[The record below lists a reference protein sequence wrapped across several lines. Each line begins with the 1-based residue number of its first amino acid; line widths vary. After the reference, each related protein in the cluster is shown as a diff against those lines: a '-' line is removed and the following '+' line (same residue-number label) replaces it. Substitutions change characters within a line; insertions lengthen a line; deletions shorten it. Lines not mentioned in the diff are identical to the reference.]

1 MLVICGSAIAGVLAL
16 PAVAGAAWPPA
27 SMAALGDS
35 LTIASNGGGLPYSWA
50 TGTLVNSHAQR
61 LGLAVDKRF
70 NFAAGGKKAAAM
82 QDQAVKAVEQ
92 NADYV
97 TMMIGTNDVCAEGG
111 MTPVDEFRSEVAS
124 ALQTLTAG
132 LPGARIFVTSIPDWG
147 RLWDTYKGDPNATA
161 KWNAPNGKC
170 TAFLRGPTAEARA
183 QLIALNQA
191 LRDVCV
197 AKAPRCVFDGNA
209 LYNWNFSLGD
219 FSSQDYFHFSS
230 LGQDDVAALTFPI
243 AASGVTPP
251 PGASPVPTPPPPP
264 PAAPPPPP
272 PTPTGPSS
280 AVLTAPLPA
289 KLAVKRASIGGG
301 KLDVLLS
308 ITGAATGTI
317 YTEYLSGGT
326 KTVFKSEAGPAR
338 QGEKFVKV
346 LRRLVGTQRGENT
359 GILTVTY
366 RGNGVVQSDTLRSR
380 AANGRSGLRRTA
392 LSFAGAHLITQGTLR
407 RGIGG
412 VVRLRVTYT
421 QADGTLVA
429 WIQNLR
435 VANGRWST
443 DQQLA
448 PEAAADP
455 NAYLTVQFT
464 GNATAAGGP
473 YRGEQL
479 GKGLA
484 NLPG

>member
-1 MLVICGSAIAGVLAL
+1 MLAICGSAIAGALAL
-16 PAVAGAAWPPA
+16 PAVAGAAWPPT

-35 LTIASNGGGLPYSWA
+35 LTIASGGGNLPYSWA
-50 TGTLVNSHAQR
+50 TGTLVNSHGQR
-61 LGLAVDKRF
+61 LGVALDKRF
-70 NFAAGGKKAAAM
+70 NFAAGGKKANALD
-82 QDQAVKAVEQ
+82 DQAVKAVEQ
-92 NADYV
+92 NVDYV
-97 TMMIGTNDVCAEGG
+97 TIMIGTNDVCAEGG
-111 MTPVDEFRSEVAS
+111 MTPAAEFRAEVAT
-124 ALQTLTAG
+124 ALQTLTGG
-132 LPGARIFVTSIPDWG
+132 LPNARIFVTSIPDFG
-147 RLWDTYKGDPNATA
+147 RLWDTYKNDPNATA

-183 QLIALNQA
+183 HLIALNQA

-197 AKAPRCVFDGNA
+197 AKAPRCVYDGNA
-209 LYNWNFSLGD
+209 LYAWNFTLGD
-219 FSSQDYFHFSS
+219 FSGQDYFHFSS
-230 LGQDDVAALTFPI
+230 LGQDHVAGLTYPI
-243 AASGVTPP
+243 AAGGVTPP
-251 PGASPVPTPPPPP
+251 PAPPPTVTPPPPP
-264 PAAPPPPP
+264 AVAPPPPP
-272 PTPTGPSS
+272 PNPAGPSA
-280 AVLTAPLPA
+280 AVTTAPLPA
-289 KLAVKRASIGGG
+289 KLAIKRASIGGG

-308 ITGAATGTI
+308 ITGAATGPI

-326 KTVFKSEAGPAR
+326 RTVFKSEPGPAR

-346 LRRLVGTQRGENT
+346 LRRLVGTQRGERT

-380 AANGRSGLRRTA
+380 AANGRSSLRRTA
-392 LSFAGAHLITQGTLR
+392 LSFTGAHLVTQGTLK

-421 QADGTLVA
+421 QPDGTLVA

-435 VANGRWST
+435 VANSRWST

-484 NLPG
+484 NLTG

>member
-1 MLVICGSAIAGVLAL
+1 
-16 PAVAGAAWPPA
+16 
-27 SMAALGDS
+27 
-35 LTIASNGGGLPYSWA
+35 
-50 TGTLVNSHAQR
+50 
-61 LGLAVDKRF
+61 
-70 NFAAGGKKAAAM
+70 
-82 QDQAVKAVEQ
+82 
-92 NADYV
+92 
-97 TMMIGTNDVCAEGG
+97 
-111 MTPVDEFRSEVAS
+111 MT
-124 ALQTLTAG
+124 
-132 LPGARIFVTSIPDWG
+132 
-147 RLWDTYKGDPNATA
+147 
-161 KWNAPNGKC
+161 
-170 TAFLRGPTAEARA
+170 
-183 QLIALNQA
+183 
-191 LRDVCV
+191 
-197 AKAPRCVFDGNA
+197 
-209 LYNWNFSLGD
+209 
-219 FSSQDYFHFSS
+219 
-230 LGQDDVAALTFPI
+230 
-243 AASGVTPP
+243 
-251 PGASPVPTPPPPP
+251 
-264 PAAPPPPP
+264 
-272 PTPTGPSS
+272 
-280 AVLTAPLPA
+280 TAPLPA

-308 ITGAATGTI
+308 ITGAATGPI

-326 KTVFKSEAGPAR
+326 RTVFKSEPGPAR

-346 LRRLVGTQRGENT
+346 LRRLVGTQRGERT

-380 AANGRSGLRRTA
+380 AANARSSLRRTA
-392 LSFAGAHLITQGTLR
+392 LSFTGAHLVTQGTLR

-421 QADGTLVA
+421 QPDGTLVA

-435 VANGRWST
+435 VTNSRWST

-484 NLPG
+484 NLTG